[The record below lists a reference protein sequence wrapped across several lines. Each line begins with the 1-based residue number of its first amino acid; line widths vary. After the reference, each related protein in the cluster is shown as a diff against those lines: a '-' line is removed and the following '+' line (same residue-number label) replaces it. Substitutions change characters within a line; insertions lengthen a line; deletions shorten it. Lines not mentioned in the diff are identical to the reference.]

1 MMRLLKINILLLVFF
16 GLACKSHDIEQKPSD
31 AEVKLQFEKAN
42 KLIIRHERKDIDE
55 FILRHQLKMDSTG
68 TGLRYQIYSKGKGDF
83 PHPHDAIAITYRV
96 FFLDGNQVYLVPLEH
111 PDTVRLA
118 EGNLVNGL
126 EELVAMMNEGAKAR
140 AILPAHLAFGMLG
153 DDNKIPGA
161 TPLYYDLQ
169 LIKINP

>member
-1 MMRLLKINILLLVFF
+1 MIRFIKIIFSILVFF
-16 GLACKSHDIEQKPSD
+16 NLACKSHDIEQKPTD

-42 KLIIRHERKDIDE
+42 KLIIRHERKDIEE
-55 FILRHQLKMDSTG
+55 FIQRHQLKMDSTG
-68 TGLRYQIYSKGKGDF
+68 TGLRYEIYLKGKGDL
-83 PHPHDAIAITYRV
+83 PHPHDAVAITYRV
-96 FFLDGNQVYLVPLEH
+96 FFLDGNQVYQIPSEH

-126 EELVAMMNEGAKAR
+126 EELVAMMNAGAKAR